1 MASTVSLRA
10 AAPLTWSFPVQ
21 SGTRFHARSG
31 FQLAP
36 RGEYGAPRNE
46 RVRSSGSSALSQLRT
61 RQSGE
66 LEIDRLRG
74 LFGSILAGRAY
85 AIDEDVYT
93 LQAIALEMID
103 RTFGHS
109 HDSNRLRERVR
120 EKRPAFAG
128 KERDA
133 LFEHALFKGRSEH
146 ERGRDLLCFLLRT
159 FQGGEHDAPLREAVY
174 AKLGKMGTPEDL
186 DAILPHVRRA
196 TTGRD
201 LFYGL
206 AAIREMT
213 GRLGAPS
220 ERGNLHMDPTIGP
233 LLART
238 DLSASERQTVIEEV
252 LRRGKIEKVSR
263 FESGEYHGSE
273 VFVVEFA
280 EKFADENRP
289 IRAAFKPEQL
299 RFDHTE
305 AMFSREVLAYELD
318 RRFFKTGLINPTV
331 EAFLQVHDH
340 AFELGSLSYWEPRA
354 KPYARRPPGRG
365 HEALVPPNDPLPE
378 HRHLGGE
385 PWFLARLAQL
395 RTLIYILNND
405 DLIANNVNPRDNL
418 ANILVVVDKHGA
430 WDARAIDWAASAGG
444 NRNSRVYEDLDT
456 AILPKKPDAAL
467 QAAIAKTPKDAVVL
481 LAREFVK
488 DGDAEKLAGRMVGA
502 FNELERRT

>member
-1 MASTVSLRA
+1 M
-10 AAPLTWSFPVQ
+10 Q
-21 SGTRFHARSG
+21 SGTRFAAKTG

-36 RGEYGAPRNE
+36 RGEYGAARSERPR
-46 RVRSSGSSALSQLRT
+46 SAGTQALSQIRS

-74 LFGSILAGRAY
+74 LFGAILAGDAY
-85 AIDEDVYT
+85 ALDEDVYA
-93 LQAIALEMID
+93 LQAIALALID

-109 HDSNRLRERVR
+109 HESNRLRERVQ

-128 KERDA
+128 QERDP
-133 LFEHALFKGRSEH
+133 LFEHALFKGRSDH

-159 FQGGEHDAPLREAVY
+159 FQSGEHDAPLREAVY
-174 AKLGKMGTPEDL
+174 AKLGKMGTHEDL

-206 AAIREMT
+206 SAIRELT
-213 GRLGAPS
+213 GRLGSPTARS
-220 ERGNLHMDPTIGP
+220 NLHSDPAIGP
-233 LLART
+233 LLARSE
-238 DLSASERQTVIEEV
+238 LSADERRAVIEEV

-280 EKFADENRP
+280 EKFADEAHP
-289 IRAAFKPEQL
+289 LRAAFKPEQI

-331 EAFLQVHDH
+331 EAFIPVHDH
-340 AFELGSLSYWEPRA
+340 AYELGSLSYWEPRA

-378 HRHLGGE
+378 HRHLAGE
-385 PWFLARLAQL
+385 PWFQRRLAQL
-395 RTLIYILNND
+395 RTLLYILNND

-418 ANILVVVDKHGA
+418 ANILVVVDKHGD

-444 NRNSRVYEDLDT
+444 NRNSRVYEDLDR
-456 AILPKKPDAAL
+456 AILPEKADAAL
-467 QAAIAKTPKDAVVL
+467 QAAIAKTPKEAVAS
-481 LAREFVK
+481 LAKEFVK
-488 DGDAEKLAGRMVGA
+488 DADAEKLAGRMVGA
-502 FNELERRT
+502 FNLLST